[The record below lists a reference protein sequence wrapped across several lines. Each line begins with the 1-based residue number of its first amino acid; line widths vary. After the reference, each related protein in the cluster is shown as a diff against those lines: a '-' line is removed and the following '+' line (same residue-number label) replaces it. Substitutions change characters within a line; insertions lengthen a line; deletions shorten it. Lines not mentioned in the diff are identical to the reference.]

1 LIGLPD
7 VPPDPVLRVE
17 AALLSEAP
25 CEKRPEHPTP
35 KLLTDNLDNLGN
47 RGDRH
52 RLSIPSTPQDKATV
66 TLSLAPALPYSK
78 VTEVIEVT
86 EADRRREP
94 RKSILRSLICALVP
108 NADRQDETVDAK
120 ADSRSKTRG
129 DDPL

>member
-1 LIGLPD
+1 MIGLPD

-35 KLLTDNLDNLGN
+35 KLLTDNLGN

-52 RLSIPSTPQDKATV
+52 RLSIASTPLDKATV
-66 TLSLAPALPYSK
+66 TLSLAPALPCSK

-86 EADRRREP
+86 EADQRREP
-94 RKSILRSLICALVP
+94 RKSILRALICALVP

-129 DDPL
+129 DNPL